1 MELAF
6 RYLTVAATLLAVVIS
21 PAEPGR
27 AETIQRYLRQDSPLG
42 RIEAMLGIGPASSRN
57 PARLTGISRR
67 TPAAVLSA
75 TQPVRSAR
83 FSGVRSAGSGSRRQ
97 WSGVQGG
104 ITSRALLGLR
114 RLFPSGER
122 SAGSKRSL
130 YGVSHRTPASI
141 LNASQNRSQLV
152 RWGGDRYR
160 RSILG
165 ARVPSRNQ
173 WYGGGLSRRSPALLG
188 SSNRLRPASRAM
200 SGVSVRT
207 PAATL
212 NRSGPRLRRLSGRRL
227 FGL

>member
-1 MELAF
+1 MDRASL
-6 RYLTVAATLLAVVIS
+6 LLLVVATLLAGMG
-21 PAEPGR
+21 PAEPVC

-42 RIEAMLGIGPASSRN
+42 RIEAMLGIGSGSSRN
-57 PARLTGISRR
+57 PARLTGVSRR

-83 FSGVRSAGSGSRRQ
+83 LSGVRSAGTGSRRQ

-141 LNASQNRSQLV
+141 LNASQSRSQLV
-152 RWGGDRYR
+152 RWGGDQYR
-160 RSILG
+160 RSMLG
-165 ARVPSRNQ
+165 ARVPPRNQ
-173 WYGGGLSRRSPALLG
+173 WYGPGLSRRSPALLG
-188 SSNRLRPASRAM
+188 SSNRLRPAARAM

-212 NRSGPRLRRLSGRRL
+212 NRSGPRLQRLSGRRL